1 MQDVSEKEVTEARST
16 TEYNESNDAMSK
28 ALGKAPRNQTVKAC
42 RSLLEMK
49 KCMVTPRDVG
59 NRTGKPI
66 GIQARDRGE
75 IVPSKNLKLVDFGFY
90 VSGAQL
96 HFVAFPS
103 FLLTRPET
111 NGVVFEPPIFVGD
124 VQRATSGSG

>member
-1 MQDVSEKEVTEARST
+1 VQDVSEKEVTEARST

-49 KCMVTPRDVG
+49 KYMVTPRDVG

-96 HFVAFPS
+96 HFVAF
-103 FLLTRPET
+103 F
-111 NGVVFEPPIFVGD
+111 PIISLDKAGN
-124 VQRATSGSG
+124 

>member
-1 MQDVSEKEVTEARST
+1 MQDVSEKEVTEARSA

-49 KCMVTPRDVG
+49 KYMVTPRDVG

-111 NGVVFEPPIFVGD
+111 NGVVF
-124 VQRATSGSG
+124 